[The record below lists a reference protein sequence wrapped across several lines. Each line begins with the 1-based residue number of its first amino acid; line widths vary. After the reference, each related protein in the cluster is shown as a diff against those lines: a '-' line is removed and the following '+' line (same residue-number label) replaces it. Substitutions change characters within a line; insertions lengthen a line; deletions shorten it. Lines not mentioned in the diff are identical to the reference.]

1 MTFTPVLDRVR
12 SPDDLK
18 GLSDAELC
26 ALAAEVREEVIRV
39 VSQTGGHLG
48 ASLGV
53 VELTVALHAVFDTPR
68 DVVIWDVGHQAY
80 PHKILTG
87 RRDRMRTLRQEGGLS
102 GFTKRDESPYDPFG
116 AGHAST
122 SISAALGF
130 AAARDL
136 AGEDTRVVAVIGDGA
151 LSGGMAYEALNNAGA
166 MRSRLI
172 VVLNDNDMSIA
183 RPTGAMARYLTG
195 LAASARYRGVRGAI
209 KRALMRLPR
218 ARTAIAR
225 AEGAARGALG
235 AGTLFE
241 AMGFYYIGPVDGH
254 DLPHLLH
261 VLRSL
266 RDAPPGG
273 PVLLH
278 ARTVKG
284 KGYAPAEHAA
294 DAMHGVGRFA
304 IETGAQK
311 KGSGRPTYTQV
322 FSGALTR
329 AADRDPKIVGITA
342 AMPCGTGMREFAA
355 AHPGRMF
362 DVGIAEQHAVTFAAG
377 LAAAGMRPFVA
388 IYSTFLQRAYDQIAH
403 DVAIQNLP
411 VRFAIDRAGPVGA
424 DGATHAGAYDIAMLA
439 PLPGL
444 VLMAPADEGELAR
457 AVATAAAHDEGPIA
471 FRFPRGAG
479 PGAPVPDTPEPL
491 DIGRGR
497 VVREGASG
505 VAILSYGTRLA
516 AALEAAQ
523 ALDATVADARFA
535 KPLDTDLVRRLMAA
549 HHTLL
554 TIEEGATTGFG
565 ALVLEHAARA
575 GLPGRIVPLTL
586 PNAFQ
591 DHATQGQQLA
601 DAGLDASGIIAA
613 ARAN

>member
-284 KGYAPAEHAA
+284 KGYAPQNTRRTPCTAW
-294 DAMHGVGRFA
+294 GRFA

-329 AADRDPKIVGITA
+329 AADRTPRLWA
-342 AMPCGTGMREFAA
+342 SPRLCPA
-355 AHPGRMF
+355 
-362 DVGIAEQHAVTFAAG
+362 
-377 LAAAGMRPFVA
+377 
-388 IYSTFLQRAYDQIAH
+388 
-403 DVAIQNLP
+403 
-411 VRFAIDRAGPVGA
+411 
-424 DGATHAGAYDIAMLA
+424 
-439 PLPGL
+439 
-444 VLMAPADEGELAR
+444 APACGSSPPRTR
-457 AVATAAAHDEGPIA
+457 AACSTWAS
-471 FRFPRGAG
+471 RSS
-479 PGAPVPDTPEPL
+479 TPSPSL
-491 DIGRGR
+491 
-497 VVREGASG
+497 
-505 VAILSYGTRLA
+505 
-516 AALEAAQ
+516 
-523 ALDATVADARFA
+523 
-535 KPLDTDLVRRLMAA
+535 
-549 HHTLL
+549 
-554 TIEEGATTGFG
+554 
-565 ALVLEHAARA
+565 RA
-575 GLPGRIVPLTL
+575 
-586 PNAFQ
+586 
-591 DHATQGQQLA
+591 
-601 DAGLDASGIIAA
+601 
-613 ARAN
+613 